1 MQGNVFLA
9 LSVVVM
15 AWAAFYLAAVALKLG
30 RFGLEIHPLYVMYK
44 STRLNSLLIRLGR
57 WRPGLWRVFGNVGV
71 ASFFGQVLFMAY
83 VLLQNLYRFL
93 YVPGEASPVMPLIP
107 GVTVSFPSLPWF
119 LVAAGVVI
127 LLHEL
132 SHGVMCVVEG
142 VPVRSAAVLL
152 AVLTFGGAVEP
163 DEEAMNSAG
172 MMSKL
177 RIFASGSLVNLI
189 TGLLVVVVLT
199 VAGGGLPVAVAVF
212 LHWLY
217 FISVN
222 LAMVNMLPVY
232 PLDGGQMAR
241 VYLASKPEWGRAVE
255 RVAMFGFIGLM
266 ASNLLLSLI
275 RFGLIPL

>member
-1 MQGNVFLA
+1 MQENVLITFMVLVLA
-9 LSVVVM
+9 
-15 AWAAFYLAAVALKLG
+15 WTAFYIIAMAFKLD
-30 RFGLEIHPLYVMYK
+30 RYGLDIHPLYVLYK
-44 STRLNSLLIRLGR
+44 STGLNSFLGRLGR

-71 ASFFGQVLFMAY
+71 ASFFGQVAFMAY
-83 VLLQNLYRFL
+83 ILFQNLYRFL
-93 YVPGEASPVMPLIP
+93 YVPREASPVMPLIP
-107 GVTVSFPSLPWF
+107 GVTISFQSLPWF
-119 LVAAGVVI
+119 LAAAGVVI

-142 VPVRSAAVLL
+142 VPVQSAAVLV
-152 AVLTFGGAVEP
+152 AVVTFGGAVEP
-163 DEEAMNSAG
+163 DEDAMNSAS
-172 MMSKL
+172 MMSKM

-189 TGLLVVVVLT
+189 TGLLVVGVFYLT
-199 VAGGGLPVAVAVF
+199 GGRLPAALSVF

-241 VYLASKPEWGRAVE
+241 TYLASKADWGRALE
-255 RVAMFGFIGLM
+255 RAAMFGFLGLM

-275 RFGLIPL
+275 RFGWISL